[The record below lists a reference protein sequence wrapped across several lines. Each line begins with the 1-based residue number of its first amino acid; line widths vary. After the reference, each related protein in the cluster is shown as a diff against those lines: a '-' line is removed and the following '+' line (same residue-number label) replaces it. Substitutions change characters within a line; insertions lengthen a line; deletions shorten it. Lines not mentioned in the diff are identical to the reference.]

1 MLACDRS
8 FKFEMDFHVRRF
20 FLNELINL
28 IATIIN
34 STNFHIQALTNSLIP
49 TPPYIQDFSFSAS
62 VCIVALSNT
71 FDTIIVD
78 IAYSRMYQ

>member
-1 MLACDRS
+1 MGRAVLACDRS

-34 STNFHIQALTNSLIP
+34 GTNFHIQALTNSLIP
-49 TPPYIQDFSFSAS
+49 TPPYIQDFSFSGS
-62 VCIVALSNT
+62 VCINCCPK
-71 FDTIIVD
+71 
-78 IAYSRMYQ
+78 